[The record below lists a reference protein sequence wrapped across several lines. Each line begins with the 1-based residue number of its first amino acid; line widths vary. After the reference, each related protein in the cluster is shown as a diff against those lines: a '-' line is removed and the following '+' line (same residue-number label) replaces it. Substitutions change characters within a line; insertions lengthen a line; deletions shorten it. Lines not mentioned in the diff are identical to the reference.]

1 MKMSTKGG
9 PVFTF
14 SLPRGGSPPCLQSV
28 TSLPT
33 TFTLNGFTRNAKRG
47 FNSWKC
53 SNLPWNSSN
62 SLKIYFSVLP
72 LCGLQLPLCEKHS
85 FSF

>member
-1 MKMSTKGG
+1 MDLQEM
-9 PVFTF
+9 
-14 SLPRGGSPPCLQSV
+14 QSV
-28 TSLPT
+28 VL
-33 TFTLNGFTRNAKRG
+33 TLGNVQICLGT
-47 FNSWKC
+47 
-53 SNLPWNSSN
+53 PSN